1 MTTRTKISMVLALA
15 LTLSALTGA
24 AAMAHGTPTCS
35 EVEFLQIEV
44 HGDHIKRDYVFQEGA
59 TNAAGGA
66 KLPGGAG
73 PRFHFVNKVAPGA
86 SFCTGANSAVIYDQ
100 NPNLSD

>member
-1 MTTRTKISMVLALA
+1 MRKRSRWTVVLAVA
-15 LTLSALTGA
+15 VGLTVLTGG

-35 EVEFLQIEV
+35 DVEFLQIEV
-44 HGDHIKRDYVFQEGA
+44 HGDHIKRDYVFQDGA

-73 PRFHFVNKVAPGA
+73 PAFHFENNVAPGA
-86 SFCTGANSAVIYDQ
+86 SFCTGANSAVIYDK
-100 NPNLSD
+100 NPNLNN